1 MPTIIR
7 AEYLGYYN
15 RLRNSDKLFNVFLL
29 LNDNGT
35 YSCMTENGRR
45 GSSLVRRTVCENVR
59 RETAEGKFWEK
70 VREKRNHRE
79 TPYSEEPF
87 GNSYSELAS
96 RYTFNAQNNNANK
109 TNVSKTD
116 ESKSNVINFP
126 AERIEK
132 HVPKTKQNG
141 ILNSDQFDSLEF

>member
-7 AEYLGYYN
+7 AEFLSYYN
-15 RLRNSDKLFNVFLL
+15 RVQNSDKLFNVFLIRD
-29 LNDNGT
+29 DNGT
-35 YSCMTENGRR
+35 YSCLTENGRR
-45 GSSLVRRTVCENVR
+45 GNKLVCRTICEKAR
-59 RETAEGKFWEK
+59 RETAESSFWEK

-79 TPYSEEPF
+79 TSYREESF

-96 RYTFNAQNNNANK
+96 QYTFNTQTSTTNK

-116 ESKSNVINFP
+116 ESKPKVINFP
-126 AERIEK
+126 VDKTEK
-132 HVPKTKQNG
+132 QVPKTKQNG